1 MTGGKFCRYTQVALK
16 SLQTGFV
23 IYIFKKFTGLKK
35 KVTNFPII
43 LCGCNFKLYFGG
55 AFFGFFLPPIP
66 PHLEIWT
73 PLFKAWILQS
83 ECFSAEYISC
93 FPWSMFF
100 FSHTSCPVLL
110 HPCVSVLFYLFVFKI
125 VSSHTLCILLYSAPL
140 SLRATDVANGNANGG
155 RNNAL
160 SSTVSRPM
168 PYSTSPS
175 PGCAAGDQGKE
186 NLSIFF
192 ILSCIEC

>member
-1 MTGGKFCRYTQVALK
+1 MH
-16 SLQTGFV
+16 
-23 IYIFKKFTGLKK
+23 
-35 KVTNFPII
+35 NF
-43 LCGCNFKLYFGG
+43 LLYFHRT
-55 AFFGFFLPPIP
+55 FFAFFLPPIP

-83 ECFSAEYISC
+83 LNVSLPSTFHA
-93 FPWSMFF
+93 FPGVWVF
-100 FSHTSCPVLL
+100 FSVTQLALFFYYSL
-110 HPCVSVLFYLFVFKI
+110 LFYLFVFKI

-160 SSTVSRPM
+160 STAVSRPM
-168 PYSTSPS
+168 PHSTSPS

-186 NLSIFF
+186 NLSVLLF
-192 ILSCIEC
+192 